1 MLIRLA
7 RALRTSIQL
16 AKNVN
21 KIENVEIKNLTS
33 PKFIRP
39 KEVNYTQNGTAVNSN
54 LELTS
59 FFITKILLE
68 TLGNGFILRLCPM
81 SNLQQRNASF
91 RFGTTVSN
99 ASLRT

>member
-1 MLIRLA
+1 MLIRSA
-7 RALRTSIQL
+7 RALRISIQL

-39 KEVNYTQNGTAVNSN
+39 MEVNYTQNGTAVNSFGADQ
-54 LELTS
+54 
-59 FFITKILLE
+59 FFHNKEFLLE

-81 SNLQQRNASF
+81 SHFQQRIASF
-91 RFGTTVSN
+91 RFGSTVSN